1 MQGKYAMHDEIN
13 LSYIG
18 LTELEV
24 RVIKSMFTLAPQL
37 NENYSLTTPDRLSE
51 ADVILVNAD
60 DPTALQQ
67 WELLSRANGATTSLM
82 VTDDEN
88 LVVGDFMIKRPI
100 RVQRLIT
107 ALEDIVS
114 QTQTSFEVEESDSSE
129 EMRILVVDDSYP
141 VRKYMEHKLNELAQ
155 IPLCIFFASD
165 GEEAIGLAARSRYD
179 IIFMDV
185 MMEGVDGYR
194 ACKTIKSRGDAYIVM
209 LTSKKSPFDKVRG
222 TMSGCDAYVTKPP
235 SDERLAEEIQK
246 CLARRPGLD
255 AAASAG
261 TG

>member
-1 MQGKYAMHDEIN
+1 MHDEIN

-18 LTELEV
+18 LSELEV

-37 NENYSLTTPDRLSE
+37 NENYLLTTPDRLAE

-60 DPTALQQ
+60 DPQALQK
-67 WELLSRANGATTSLM
+67 WELLSRANGTTMSLM
-82 VTDDEN
+82 VTDDES
-88 LVVGDFMIKRPI
+88 LAAGDFKIRRPI
-100 RVQRLIT
+100 RVQKLIT
-107 ALEDIVS
+107 ALEDIVA
-114 QTQTSFEVEESDSSE
+114 QTRTSFDVDETGPTD

-141 VRKYMEHKLNELAQ
+141 VRKYMEHKLNQLAKF
-155 IPLCIFFASD
+155 PLSIFFASD
-165 GEEAIGLAARSRYD
+165 GEEAIDLAARGRYD

-194 ACKTIKSRGDAYIVM
+194 ACKSIKAGGDAYIVM

-235 SDERLAEEIQK
+235 GDDRLAEEIQK
-246 CLARRPGLD
+246 CLARRSGLNGSG
-255 AAASAG
+255 ARAG
-261 TG
+261 AG